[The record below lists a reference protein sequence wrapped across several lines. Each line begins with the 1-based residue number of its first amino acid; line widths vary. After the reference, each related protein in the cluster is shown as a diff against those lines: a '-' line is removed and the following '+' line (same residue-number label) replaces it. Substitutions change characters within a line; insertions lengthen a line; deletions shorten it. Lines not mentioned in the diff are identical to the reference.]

1 MARPREFDH
10 EELLT
15 KAGAQFWYKGYKATS
30 IQSIAEA
37 TGVKSGS
44 LYKAFGNKKSLFLAC
59 VEQYMDTMSYRTF
72 MEDSSTPFK
81 DSLRRLFDAI
91 IASSTEEDRISGC
104 LVTNTAFELSTV
116 NPDIA
121 EELKQCLAGV
131 QSLFRDRIIAA
142 QVAGEINKK
151 HSVNTLT
158 AYYMTIIQGLL
169 ISSRV
174 TRDRAAMALSAKVAL
189 SLLD

>member
-1 MARPREFDH
+1 
-10 EELLT
+10 
-15 KAGAQFWYKGYKATS
+15 
-30 IQSIAEA
+30 
-37 TGVKSGS
+37 
-44 LYKAFGNKKSLFLAC
+44 
-59 VEQYMDTMSYRTF
+59 